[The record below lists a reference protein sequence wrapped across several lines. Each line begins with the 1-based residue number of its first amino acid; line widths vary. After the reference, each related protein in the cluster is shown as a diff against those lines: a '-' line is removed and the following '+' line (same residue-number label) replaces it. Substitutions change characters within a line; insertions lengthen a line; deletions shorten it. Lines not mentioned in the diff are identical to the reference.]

1 MSTLRS
7 EMADMLDGAE
17 TILKT
22 RIDQFG
28 VASPEISKDKA
39 QGHIYMELAGVDNP
53 DRIQKLIEQSADLDS
68 TMSSSLENAL
78 AMNGPSSAFYNQ
90 LMKPLRRSLHKSSM
104 LLPMI
109 ALSLSL

>member
-1 MSTLRS
+1 MGSFFNTERLSTISNSSTTASVMSTLRS

-39 QGHIYMELAGVDNP
+39 QGHIYMELG
-53 DRIQKLIEQSADLDS
+53 L
-68 TMSSSLENAL
+68 
-78 AMNGPSSAFYNQ
+78 G
-90 LMKPLRRSLHKSSM
+90 
-104 LLPMI
+104 
-109 ALSLSL
+109 